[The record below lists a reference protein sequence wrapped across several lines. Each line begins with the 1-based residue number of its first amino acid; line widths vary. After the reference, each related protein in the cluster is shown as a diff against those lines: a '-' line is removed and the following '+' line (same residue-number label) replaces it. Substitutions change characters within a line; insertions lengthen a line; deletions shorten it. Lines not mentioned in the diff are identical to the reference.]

1 MLGTDAGRRLID
13 AIEGVEA
20 YFVETAEGGES
31 KIYRTSGFSDLFDP
45 MI

>member
-1 MLGTDAGRRLID
+1 VLGTDAGRRLID

-31 KIYRTSGFSDLFDP
+31 QIYRTSGFSDLFDP